1 MPTSIKLK
9 FIKECV
15 GLIHKQVTVAPL
27 CHYYK
32 STITCCDK
40 IGELSVI
47 GDINCDKLQIDV
59 KEGLISDLGIH
70 GGSECWKPSIDLSRS
85 SINGN
90 MEGKWYIRSKDQNK
104 IKLIIHETLNEK
116 LNRTEAVLLLWTITH
131 ATVGGGSSQPTIT
144 ITRPWRLQ
152 KFRNATF
159 EGIKPIVS
167 GFFRIVI

>member
-1 MPTSIKLK
+1 MPTNIKLK

-15 GLIHKQVTVAPL
+15 GLIHKQVTIAPL

-40 IGELSVI
+40 IGELRVN

-59 KEGLISDLGIH
+59 KEGLICDLGIH
-70 GGSECWKPSIDLSRS
+70 GGNECWKPSIDLSRNT
-85 SINGN
+85 INGK

-116 LNRTEAVLLLWTITH
+116 LNNEKRLLSLELEAPEVENLKITDESLL
-131 ATVGGGSSQPTIT
+131 
-144 ITRPWRLQ
+144 
-152 KFRNATF
+152 
-159 EGIKPIVS
+159 IKDTNKKS
-167 GFFRIVI
+167 N